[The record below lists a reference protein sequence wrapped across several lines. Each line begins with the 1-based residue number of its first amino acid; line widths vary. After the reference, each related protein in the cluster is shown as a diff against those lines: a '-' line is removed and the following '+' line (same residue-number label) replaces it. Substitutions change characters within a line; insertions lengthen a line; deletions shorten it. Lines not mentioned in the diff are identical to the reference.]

1 MTLLLLAG
9 TIFALLTLVLLA
21 AYFITGAKNN
31 TLRYLAGAS
40 GLIMATIWLI
50 KTFMR

>member
-9 TIFALLTLVLLA
+9 TIFAVLTLVLLA

-40 GLIMATIWLI
+40 GLIMALMWLI
-50 KTFMR
+50 RTFMR

>member
-1 MTLLLLAG
+1 MTLLLIAG
-9 TIFALLTLVLLA
+9 TIFAALTLVLLA

-40 GLIMATIWLI
+40 GLIMALMWLI
-50 KTFMR
+50 KTFIR

>member
-9 TIFALLTLVLLA
+9 TLFAVLTLVFLA

-31 TLRYLAGAS
+31 KLRYLAGAS
-40 GLIMATIWLI
+40 AIIMALVWMI
-50 KTFMR
+50 KSFMR

>member
-1 MTLLLLAG
+1 MTLLLLAC
-9 TIFALLTLVLLA
+9 TIFAVLTLVLLA

-40 GLIMATIWLI
+40 GLIMALMWLI
-50 KTFMR
+50 RTFMR